1 MEAFEDNVTEE
12 YVDNPVTTIQSIP
25 ISSTLSSN
33 LHITECPLC
42 ECTCPTLSPIMKIHP
57 TPSGESSLNST
68 SIHLLFCMTLLISD
82 SAIGI
87 LVKEIDQ
94 NYVEEMEE
102 KIHLKEEAYNQL
114 EPEVILRPT
123 NEQEGMFIY

>member
-1 MEAFEDNVTEE
+1 MLNLNIIWFLETTTIVHDINEEKTTMEAFEDNVTEE
-12 YVDNPVTTIQSIP
+12 YVDTPVTTIQSIP

-68 SIHLLFCMTLLISD
+68 SIHL
-82 SAIGI
+82 
-87 LVKEIDQ
+87 
-94 NYVEEMEE
+94 
-102 KIHLKEEAYNQL
+102 
-114 EPEVILRPT
+114 
-123 NEQEGMFIY
+123 